1 MKPDLK
7 IAMVQ
12 MEIANRPMQ
21 NAERFLQRAETAA
34 RAGADIVVGSEMM
47 LAPYVRGDSYEDDEF
62 VSDMWAAAM
71 YIVEASRDIDA
82 VLIFGGIGL
91 DEDRSLVGEDGRRRK
106 YNAAFVAYKG
116 TLLKNRAGLPFSI
129 KTLLPDYRIFDDNRH
144 FFNLREVAEEQE
156 LNTEA
161 LLMPFVVT
169 LRGHDYQLGVMLCED
184 MWDMD
189 YSVKPVKALCDNGAE
204 FLINLSCSNWSWRKN
219 AKRDSVI
226 KAICQEYGRPFIYVN
241 NVGCQNNGKN
251 FITFDGSST
260 AYNIDGDIIA
270 MCPPFLEE
278 LHLVSFAADANVL
291 VREENDMDD
300 VELMFE
306 AVKVA
311 TKGFLETLPSSLQK
325 VVIGVSGGIDSAL
338 SVAFFA
344 HLLGPEHIIG
354 VNMPYK
360 HFNAAETKDDARVLC
375 ERLGVEYRVRPIDV
389 IVDEIASSDGILV
402 GSGEHKTVQASAR
415 LQRLVGIA
423 AKEGAWFPCN
433 ANWTELFFGYGTLNG
448 DLRGTFS
455 PWGNCLKQDVYRLA
469 HFMNERIF
477 KAEVIPQSIID
488 RQPMDELVAEGT
500 GVRGD
505 PFFYGSVTENGY
517 HDQFV
522 RAVIAFRR
530 GPEWFIEQYLNGTL
544 ETALQLPKGCIAAHF
559 ETGELWLEN
568 LERCFGLY
576 HNNIFKH
583 VQSVPMPLLDKRS
596 FGWDLRESIGVH
608 YQTERFLKLKAQL
621 LAKERM
627 AA

>member
-1 MKPDLK
+1 
-7 IAMVQ
+7 
-12 MEIANRPMQ
+12 
-21 NAERFLQRAETAA
+21 
-34 RAGADIVVGSEMM
+34 
-47 LAPYVRGDSYEDDEF
+47 
-62 VSDMWAAAM
+62 
-71 YIVEASRDIDA
+71 
-82 VLIFGGIGL
+82 
-91 DEDRSLVGEDGRRRK
+91 
-106 YNAAFVAYKG
+106 
-116 TLLKNRAGLPFSI
+116 LLKNRAGLPFAI

-169 LRGHDYQLGVMLCED
+169 LRGHEYQLGVMLCED

-189 YSVKPVKALCDNGAE
+189 YSVKPAKALCDNGAE
-204 FLINLSCSNWSWRKN
+204 LLINLSCSNWSWRKN

-278 LHLVSFAADANVL
+278 LHLVSLAADAEVF

-311 TKGFLETLPSSLQK
+311 TRGFLRTLPPSLSK

-344 HLLGPEHIIG
+344 HLLGSENIIG

-360 HFNAAETKDDARVLC
+360 HFNAAETKDDARLLC
-375 ERLGVEYRVRPIDV
+375 ERLGVEYRIEPID
-389 IVDEIASSDGILV
+389 DIADATALRTRAQV
-402 GSGEHKTVQASAR
+402 GTAAHKSIQATSR
-415 LQRLVGIA
+415 LQVLIGIGA
-423 AKEGAWFPCN
+423 AEGAWFPCN

-448 DLRGTFS
+448 DLRGTFN

-488 RQPMDELVAEGT
+488 RQPMDELVAEGA

-505 PFFYGSVTENGY
+505 PFFYGTVTENGY

-522 RAVIAFRR
+522 RAVIAFRH
-530 GPEWFIEQYLNGTL
+530 GPEWFVEQYLNGTL
-544 ETALQLPKGCIAAHF
+544 ERELKLPCGAINRHF
-559 ETGELWLEN
+559 PTKEVWLAD
-568 LERCFGLY
+568 LERCFSLY
-576 HNNIFKH
+576 YHNIFKH
-583 VQSVPMPLLDKRS
+583 VQSVPIPLLDKRS
-596 FGWDLRESIGVH
+596 FGWDLRESVGVN
-608 YQTERFLKLKAQL
+608 YETERFKLLKSELLQGRRKA
-621 LAKERM
+621 A
-627 AA
+627 